1 MFTQIG
7 ERGEQQEHWRWVL
20 DTGATNHMTGSKSV
34 FCELDSGIRGMVKF
48 SDGSVVEIEGHDTIL
63 FVDKGGKH
71 HKLTAAEKAHVAQS
85 EEDEP
90 ALFMVTA
97 SILPDVPN
105 SNSKST
111 EVIDDGITA
120 PVSVEPEEE
129 LQLCITKDR
138 LGSQFN

>member
-1 MFTQIG
+1 MEISLAHAR
-7 ERGEQQEHWRWVL
+7 ERG
-20 DTGATNHMTGSKSV
+20 GSKEGGAILPDVPNKLRSKETAEKAHV
-34 FCELDSGIRGMVKF
+34 AQSEEDEPALFMVTA
-48 SDGSVVEIEGHDTIL
+48 SIL
-63 FVDKGGKH
+63 PDVKE
-71 HKLTAAEKAHVAQS
+71 TAEKAHVAQS

-111 EVIDDGITA
+111 EVIDDGITT

-129 LQLCITKDR
+129 LQLCITKNR